1 MAYAYCLHFL
11 FSHPLMQPLHFQF
24 STAAAVVKVTN
35 DFTAISLLSKITLP
49 SSSSDLIVDYCLP
62 LKRLSST
69 DLWDTSLLVLL
80 FPPWLLLL
88 QLLCHPLNVGDSVL
102 RSPLI
107 SVHTHSRVISFSLVA
122 SNTIS
127 LLTILKFNSGAQT
140 SPLNSRVIN
149 PTATCHL
156 HLDV

>member
-35 DFTAISLLSKITLP
+35 DFTAKSLLSKITLP
-49 SSSSDLIVDYCLP
+49 SSSFDLIVDYCLP
-62 LKRLSST
+62 FERLSST

-80 FPPWLLLL
+80 FPPWLLLE
-88 QLLCHPLNVGDSVL
+88 LLCHPLNVGDSVL

-107 SVHTHSRVISFSLVA
+107 SVRTHSLVISFSLVA

-127 LLTILKFNSGAQT
+127 LLTIPKFNSGAQT
-140 SPLNSRVIN
+140 SPPNSRVIN
-149 PTATCHL
+149 PTAACHL